1 MTQLNILQSHL
12 SDMMACT
19 LCKDMPGSV
28 VVGPPV
34 LSKVMLLGQ
43 APGPREA
50 NFGKPFAWT
59 AGKTLFTWFQRIGIG
74 EEDFRKFVFISA
86 VCRCFPGKA
95 PGGGDRVPSKTEIQ
109 NCSRWVSR
117 EIEILRPELIIPVG
131 RLAIEQ
137 FLSFEK
143 LNDIIGQKFPDP
155 LRSGTEI
162 IPLPHPSGVSSWFKT
177 QPGIGLLENALNLI
191 ANHTAFKNFTQTHPN

>member
-1 MTQLNILQSHL
+1 M
-12 SDMMACT
+12 
-19 LCKDMPGSV
+19 
-28 VVGPPV
+28 VGPPV